1 MKMSKIKAVFFDQDG
16 VIIDTE
22 RDGHRVAFNQT
33 FKDFGYDFEWDVD
46 YYHELLQVAGGKE
59 RMKHHLKTKG
69 FGEGVEIAD
78 VDEHIKKMH
87 KHKTAVFVELI
98 ESGKLPLRPGV
109 KRLMQEVNDAGL
121 LLGICTTS
129 NEKAAQAVVNGL
141 LKEIKFEFVLAGDIV
156 DNKKPDPEIY
166 NLALTKSGFSPDEC
180 IVIEDSRNGVLA
192 ARAAGLN
199 IVATTNVY
207 TASEDLSDANIKVTC
222 LGDDASD
229 GCELKAGGEG
239 IDYDGVLHLAQ
250 LMAYFESKK

>member
-1 MKMSKIKAVFFDQDG
+1 MAKIKAVFFDQDG

-33 FKDFGYDFEWDVD
+33 FKDFGYDFEWDVA

-59 RMKHHLKTKG
+59 RMKHHLHTKG
-69 FGEGVEIAD
+69 FGVEINPEE
-78 VDEHIKKMH
+78 VDDLVKKMH

-129 NEKAAQAVVNGL
+129 NERAAQAVVNGML
-141 LKEIKFEFVLAGDIV
+141 SEIKFKFVLAGDIV
-156 DNKKPDPEIY
+156 EKKKPDPEIY
-166 NLALTKSGFSPDEC
+166 NLALSKSGFEPEEC

-192 ARAAGLN
+192 AHAAGLN
-199 IVATTNVY
+199 IVATTNIY
-207 TASEDLSDANIKVTC
+207 TASENLSDANIITTC
-222 LGDDASD
+222 LGDAD
-229 GCELKAGGEG
+229 GEKGKLNQGGEG
-239 IDYDGVLHLAQ
+239 IAYDGVLRLEQ
-250 LMAYFESKK
+250 LMEYFSK